1 MSRGPLPSQLN
12 LLTAL
17 AYREKGLKVRFLG
30 CVTSYS
36 ASSATLKLGHD
47 FPKDSGVIAAVDVK
61 LLLEKLSHENLRV
74 GEWLNVIGYITGRTR
89 AKGVAVVGVQAVM
102 VWSTGPMDVGRY
114 EATFEGLR

>member
-1 MSRGPLPSQLN
+1 MPPHFNRPLIQDS
-12 LLTAL
+12 
-17 AYREKGLKVRFLG
+17 
-30 CVTSYS
+30 VTSYS